1 MTTVEP
7 IRNVEDI
14 RKLEKFLEKRK
25 GKRDLL
31 FFTMGINWGLRI
43 SDIVALNVGDV
54 KGKTYVES
62 GFRGRGVPF
71 DKLCGRL

>member
-43 SDIVALNVGDV
+43 SDIVALDVGDV
-54 KGKTYVES
+54 KGKMYVQIIEQKT
-62 GFRGRGVPF
+62 GKQKKMFV
-71 DKLCGRL
+71 LI